1 MDTLPIVVFL
11 ILFPFF
17 LSLASLSTRTV
28 VVRRAVAVP
37 ANLALIVAT
46 LFLLFSAPEDPVLFK
61 VEAPLI
67 DHLLPVGEI
76 GIGVLI
82 LYLALRGRR
91 PIVALLAG
99 VQLVLGL
106 VFEFLFASA
115 AQASH
120 NLFVDRFSILMA
132 LIIGILGTLIVNYAV
147 GYMAEYHHHYPEVR
161 DRRRFF
167 GFLIYLFLSAMFGLV
182 FSNNLK
188 WIYFFWE
195 ITTLCSF
202 FLIGYRNDEPSKESA
217 FLALGINLLGGIA
230 FSAGILYLFH
240 HTGILEL
247 DRMLAEGKGYAL
259 IPAALLAFAGL
270 AKSAQMPFSS
280 RLTAAM
286 IAPTP
291 VSALLHSSTM
301 VKAGVYLILKVS
313 PLLNGT
319 LAGIMLTFVGGV
331 TFLFASFIAVS
342 QSNAKRVLA
351 YSTIATLGLIVMCAG
366 VGTYEAAWSALLL
379 ILFHAV
385 AKSLLFLCV
394 GVVEYKLGSRD
405 IEDMDFLIVRMP
417 KVAAMMN
424 IGLAGMF
431 LAPFGMLISK
441 AVTLR
446 ALVDAHPLLGV
457 ILAFGSGATLFFYAK
472 WMGKTMTIES
482 GLRSDENRISAWEW
496 ITLVGLSALTIAV
509 CLLFP
514 ILSQE
519 LVDPYIRGI
528 YGTGPT
534 LERTTLIL
542 IVVIMVSLLVVFP
555 AGLLYQAFRKDYR
568 FVGPYLSGANLEGA
582 TFLGAMDQKRP
593 VDSRNYYLPGIFGEP
608 RLLRI
613 GFLLATFFIIV
624 MLGGALP

>member
-1 MDTLPIVVFL
+1 MDTSQIVIFL

-17 LSLASLSTRTV
+17 LSLASLSIRAIAI
-28 VVRRAVAVP
+28 RRAVAVP
-37 ANLALIVAT
+37 ANLVLVGAT
-46 LFLLFSAPEDPVLFK
+46 LLLLSRTPKDPLLFK
-61 VEAPLI
+61 VEVPVI
-67 DHLLPVGEI
+67 DHLLPFAEIAI
-76 GIGVLI
+76 GILI
-82 LYLALRGRR
+82 LYLALRARR
-91 PIVALLAG
+91 TIVALLAG
-99 VQLVLGL
+99 AQLALGL

-115 AQASH
+115 AQVSH

-132 LIIGILGTLIVNYAV
+132 LIIGILGTLIASYGV
-147 GYMAEYHHHYPEVR
+147 GYMAEYHHHYPEVK

-188 WIYFFWE
+188 WIYLFWE
-195 ITTLCSF
+195 VTTLCSF
-202 FLIGYRNDEPSKESA
+202 FLIGYRNDEPSQESA

-230 FSAGILYLFH
+230 FSAGILYLFY

-247 DRMLAEGKGYAL
+247 DRMVAEGKVYAL

-280 RLTAAM
+280 WLTAAM

-331 TFLFASFIAVS
+331 TFLLASFIAIS

-351 YSTIATLGLIVMCAG
+351 YSTISTLGLIVMCAG

-446 ALVDAHPLLGV
+446 ALVDTHPLLGV
-457 ILAFGSGATLFFYAK
+457 ILAFGSGGTLFFYAK
-472 WMGKTMTIES
+472 WMGKMITSES
-482 GLRSDENRISAWEW
+482 GLQSNEDRISPWEW
-496 ITLVGLSALTIAV
+496 VTMVSLSGLTIAV

-514 ILSQE
+514 VITHG
-519 LVDPYIRGI
+519 LVDPYIQGV
-528 YGTGPT
+528 YGRGPT
-534 LERTTLIL
+534 LERLNLIL
-542 IVVIMVSLLVVFP
+542 IVGIMVSLLVVFP
-555 AGLLYQAFRKDYR
+555 AGLLYQSFRKDYR
-568 FVGPYLSGANLEGA
+568 FVGPYLSGGNLERA

-593 VDSRNYYLPGIFGEP
+593 VDSRNYYLTSIFGEA

-613 GFLLATFFIIV
+613 GLFLSAFFLIV
-624 MLGGALP
+624 MFGGVLS

>member
-1 MDTLPIVVFL
+1 MDILNLVVFL

-17 LSLASLSTRTV
+17 LSLVSLSTRAIA
-28 VVRRAVAVP
+28 VRRAVAVP

-46 LFLLFSAPEDPVLFK
+46 LFLLARAPDDPILFK

-76 GIGVLI
+76 AMGVLI
-82 LYLALRGRR
+82 LYLALRSRR
-91 PIVALLAG
+91 YIVALLAG
-99 VQLVLGL
+99 AQLALGL
-106 VFEFLFASA
+106 IFEILFASS
-115 AQASH
+115 AQASY

-188 WIYFFWE
+188 WVYFFWE
-195 ITTLCSF
+195 VTTLCSF
-202 FLIGYRNDEPSKESA
+202 FLIGYRDDEPSKESA
-217 FLALGINLLGGIA
+217 FLALGINLLGGVA

-247 DRMLAEGKGYAL
+247 DRMLSEGKGYAL

-280 RLTAAM
+280 WLTAAM
-286 IAPTP
+286 VAPTP

-331 TFLFASFIAVS
+331 TFLLASFIAIS

-351 YSTIATLGLIVMCAG
+351 YSTISTLGLIVMCAG

-405 IEDMDFLIVRMP
+405 IEDMDFLIARMP

-446 ALVDAHPLLGV
+446 ALVDVHPLLGV
-457 ILAFGSGATLFFYAK
+457 LLAFGSGATLFFYAK
-472 WMGKTMTIES
+472 WMGKMLTSES
-482 GLRSDENRISAWEW
+482 GLQSNEDRISPWEW
-496 ITLVGLSALTIAV
+496 VTMVSLSGLTIAV

-514 ILSQE
+514 VITHG
-519 LVDPYIRGI
+519 LVDPYIQGVYGI
-528 YGTGPT
+528 GPT
-534 LERTTLIL
+534 LERTNLIL
-542 IVVIMVSLLVVFP
+542 IVVIMASLLVVFP

-568 FVGPYLSGANLEGA
+568 FVGPYLSGSNLEGA
-582 TFLGAMDQKRP
+582 AFLGAMDQKRP
-593 VDSRNYYLPGIFGEP
+593 ADARNYYLANLFGEA
-608 RLLRI
+608 RILRI
-613 GFLLATFFIIV
+613 GLFVSAFFIIV
-624 MLGGALP
+624 MFGGVLP